1 MAKLRPHTAYTADE
15 LVRKLPGWKAPTVPA
30 PADGEPAELPPM
42 GSTARD
48 PILPEFKVSASY

>member
-1 MAKLRPHTAYTADE
+1 MSKLRPHTAYTADE

-30 PADGEPAELPPM
+30 PADGEPAEIAPM

-48 PILPEFKVSASY
+48 PILPEFKVS